1 MVVLADNH
9 NMYSDESEAESAS
22 DTEECY
28 DEVPTRVVTTVPA
41 KEPRL
46 DQKPVKSA
54 LKKARAK
61 NGKHSSIKCNN
72 KNYIILMVMS
82 VHCLPQVQGRRPPR
96 TGEDTAPA
104 RPRTNTRDPGLTA
117 VSTCKTDYLTSL

>member
-1 MVVLADNH
+1 
-9 NMYSDESEAESAS
+9 MYSDESEAESAS

-61 NGKHSSIKCNN
+61 NGKHS
-72 KNYIILMVMS
+72 YIYHFDDRDCTTPS
-82 VHCLPQVQGRRPPR
+82 PGAGTPPTQNGRRH
-96 TGEDTAPA
+96 GSSPA
-104 RPRTNTRDPGLTA
+104 QDKHQGSR
-117 VSTCKTDYLTSL
+117 SHSSLIPLIWLSV

>member
-1 MVVLADNH
+1 
-9 NMYSDESEAESAS
+9 MYSDESEAESAS

-61 NGKHSSIKCNN
+61 NGKHSSIKCN
-72 KNYIILMVMS
+72 KKI
-82 VHCLPQVQGRRPPR
+82 R
-96 TGEDTAPA
+96 E
-104 RPRTNTRDPGLTA
+104 
-117 VSTCKTDYLTSL
+117 SLDSFIRLLINSLGHP

>member
-1 MVVLADNH
+1 
-9 NMYSDESEAESAS
+9 MYSDESEAESAS

-61 NGKHSSIKCNN
+61 NGKHSSIKCN
-72 KNYIILMVMS
+72 KKIILF
-82 VHCLPQVQGRRPPR
+82 GW
-96 TGEDTAPA
+96 
-104 RPRTNTRDPGLTA
+104 
-117 VSTCKTDYLTSL
+117 